1 MPSLCIVAILTLI
14 ARPIAVFALLIPFK
28 CSIKQCLLT
37 SWSGLRGAASIVFSI
52 MVVAGNPDISLDIFH
67 IVFMVALF
75 SVSIQG
81 TLIPKIANKLKMID
95 NNEDV
100 RKTFNDY
107 KEDSS
112 ITLMRMYIPKG
123 HNWENK
129 LISDVSMPTN
139 SLALMIK
146 RNGTTIIPK
155 GDTMILAKDT
165 LILSVPSYEPS
176 GQENLKEIKIQ
187 STDQWCNK
195 TIQELNLPE
204 NVLIALIKR
213 GEDNLI
219 PDGNTL
225 IKENDFVVLYK

>member
-1 MPSLCIVAILTLI
+1 
-14 ARPIAVFALLIPFK
+14 
-28 CSIKQCLLT
+28 
-37 SWSGLRGAASIVFSI
+37 
-52 MVVAGNPDISLDIFH
+52 
-67 IVFMVALF
+67 
-75 SVSIQG
+75 
-81 TLIPKIANKLKMID
+81 
-95 NNEDV
+95 
-100 RKTFNDY
+100 
-107 KEDSS
+107 
-112 ITLMRMYIPKG
+112 MRMYIPKG

-187 STDQWCNK
+187 STDKWCNK
-195 TIQELNLPE
+195 TIHELNLPE

-225 IKENDFVVLYK
+225 IKENDSVVLYK

>member
-52 MVVAGNPDISLDIFH
+52 
-67 IVFMVALF
+67 MVALF

-187 STDQWCNK
+187 STDKWCNK
-195 TIQELNLPE
+195 TIHELNLPE

-225 IKENDFVVLYK
+225 IKENDSVVLYK

>member
-1 MPSLCIVAILTLI
+1 
-14 ARPIAVFALLIPFK
+14 
-28 CSIKQCLLT
+28 
-37 SWSGLRGAASIVFSI
+37 
-52 MVVAGNPDISLDIFH
+52 
-67 IVFMVALF
+67 MVALF
-75 SVSIQG
+75 SVAIQG
-81 TLIPKIANKLKMID
+81 TLLPLIANKLNMID
-95 NNEDV
+95 NSEDV

-107 KEDSS
+107 KDDSS

-176 GQENLKEIKIQ
+176 GQENLKEIKIE
-187 STDQWCNK
+187 STNKWCNK
-195 TIQELNLPE
+195 TIQQLNSPE
-204 NVLIALIKR
+204 NVLIALIKC
-213 GEDNLI
+213 GEENLI